1 MKYTTEL
8 KGHEGRIVKIA
19 FNPVKEAE
27 LCSLSV
33 DGVVK
38 FWDVRTKKMINEVK
52 GLGEASTLAWHP
64 DGKNLIVGNKVRALC
79 LPRPRGHQ
87 TFYTLLCSRFLVGFR
102 PCIDM
107 LLE

>member
-1 MKYTTEL
+1 MSLSAPQPSKLTSDRWNPDRTNVKYTTEL

-27 LCSLSV
+27 LCSLGV

-64 DGKNLIVGNKVRALC
+64 DGENLIVGNKVCLLC
-79 LPRPRGHQ
+79 LSSPPVH
-87 TFYTLLCSRFLVGFR
+87 
-102 PCIDM
+102 
-107 LLE
+107 